1 MKVSKFK
8 LAFVVLLIATAVLG
22 IVFYYILQEYYEF
35 VEGLSELERMWGLW
49 DPWWRWNGIPY
60 IIVAGICLLFAWVL
74 LIRRYLSSK
83 SK

>member
-8 LAFVVLLIATAVLG
+8 LAFVVLLIATAVWG

-49 DPWWRWNGIPY
+49 DPWWRWNGMPY